1 MERSESGI
9 TMRGK
14 TGDAMD
20 RPGWRSSFLGDPG
33 ATFLCGKLGRGT
45 KKEKSSK
52 KERTE
57 GLWKL
62 TLLMEIRKG
71 RGFPQPLEK
80 RLAKDARLF
89 HSSHRPNNKDLFTI
103 IYCRHDQKPWNGM
116 CANSKLSQQRGS
128 PQTPSG
134 CFVPSVSSYSQRR
147 CLVRPSDYLRT
158 EISRFDI
165 WLGSQSDGE
174 CAAVDGQCRED
185 DGFDNRFV
193 LKSPYPQCLKVF
205 RAHRQAVSAQLK
217 AEFEQCQI
225 GHRETS
231 VLVVVH

>member
-1 MERSESGI
+1 
-9 TMRGK
+9 MRGK

-128 PQTPSG
+128 PQPCVPIPWPS
-134 CFVPSVSSYSQRR
+134 
-147 CLVRPSDYLRT
+147 
-158 EISRFDI
+158 
-165 WLGSQSDGE
+165 
-174 CAAVDGQCRED
+174 
-185 DGFDNRFV
+185 
-193 LKSPYPQCLKVF
+193 K
-205 RAHRQAVSAQLK
+205 K
-217 AEFEQCQI
+217 AEFPTGGVIRSGVMGLDTRLTVNSWAKTRPDMNSIAIPAKIARRHQKFLSKLFF
-225 GHRETS
+225 TS
-231 VLVVVH
+231 LLLKFILQPSCPRAGRP

>member
-33 ATFLCGKLGRGT
+33 AIFLCGKLGRGT

-80 RLAKDARLF
+80 SLAKDARPF

-128 PQTPSG
+128 PQKCEPITGPS
-134 CFVPSVSSYSQRR
+134 
-147 CLVRPSDYLRT
+147 LDK
-158 EISRFDI
+158 D
-165 WLGSQSDGE
+165 
-174 CAAVDGQCRED
+174 
-185 DGFDNRFV
+185 
-193 LKSPYPQCLKVF
+193 
-205 RAHRQAVSAQLK
+205 
-217 AEFEQCQI
+217 
-225 GHRETS
+225 HREALFTVGEDTPGS
-231 VLVVVH
+231 LGARGSRGTFKLNSGPIEAQF

>member
-80 RLAKDARLF
+80 SLAKDARLF
-89 HSSHRPNNKDLFTI
+89 HSSHRPNNKDLSI
-103 IYCRHDQKPWNGM
+103 MYRR
-116 CANSKLSQQRGS
+116 QRS
-128 PQTPSG
+128 TL
-134 CFVPSVSSYSQRR
+134 RR
-147 CLVRPSDYLRT
+147 LHFGPK
-158 EISRFDI
+158 
-165 WLGSQSDGE
+165 DGE
-174 CAAVDGQCRED
+174 HLTERKWLFRRWENTQ
-185 DGFDNRFV
+185 V
-193 LKSPYPQCLKVF
+193 LRQTHWVF
-205 RAHRQAVSAQLK
+205 S
-217 AEFEQCQI
+217 
-225 GHRETS
+225 
-231 VLVVVH
+231 

>member
-128 PQTPSG
+128 PQE
-134 CFVPSVSSYSQRR
+134 
-147 CLVRPSDYLRT
+147 L
-158 EISRFDI
+158 
-165 WLGSQSDGE
+165 
-174 CAAVDGQCRED
+174 A
-185 DGFDNRFV
+185 
-193 LKSPYPQCLKVF
+193 
-205 RAHRQAVSAQLK
+205 
-217 AEFEQCQI
+217 
-225 GHRETS
+225 ETS
-231 VLVVVH
+231 VPIVASKTDAAASKVDFFIYVLQICFWGAEAESTFRISHSRVKPIFGSTYSTQLGSVKFWCRLRRSTQHPSNRLIPSCF

>member
-1 MERSESGI
+1 
-9 TMRGK
+9 MRGK

-33 ATFLCGKLGRGT
+33 AIFLCGKLGRGT

-80 RLAKDARLF
+80 SLAKDARPF

-128 PQTPSG
+128 PQTAVPT
-134 CFVPSVSSYSQRR
+134 FVPTLLQTRWQLVVGARVCGSPVLARKINAVAGRSSLS
-147 CLVRPSDYLRT
+147 
-158 EISRFDI
+158 F
-165 WLGSQSDGE
+165 E
-174 CAAVDGQCRED
+174 CG
-185 DGFDNRFV
+185 N
-193 LKSPYPQCLKVF
+193 
-205 RAHRQAVSAQLK
+205 SAQSS
-217 AEFEQCQI
+217 C
-225 GHRETS
+225 G
-231 VLVVVH
+231 

>member
-128 PQTPSG
+128 PQMA
-134 CFVPSVSSYSQRR
+134 VPERVPADAAYAFTAAGTSQF
-147 CLVRPSDYLRT
+147 S
-158 EISRFDI
+158 
-165 WLGSQSDGE
+165 
-174 CAAVDGQCRED
+174 
-185 DGFDNRFV
+185 
-193 LKSPYPQCLKVF
+193 
-205 RAHRQAVSAQLK
+205 
-217 AEFEQCQI
+217 
-225 GHRETS
+225 
-231 VLVVVH
+231 

>member
-1 MERSESGI
+1 
-9 TMRGK
+9 MRGK

-33 ATFLCGKLGRGT
+33 GTFLCGKLGRGT

-80 RLAKDARLF
+80 SLAKDARLF
-89 HSSHRPNNKDLFTI
+89 HSSHRPNNKDLFTT

-128 PQTPSG
+128 PHPKG
-134 CFVPSVSSYSQRR
+134 IRM
-147 CLVRPSDYLRT
+147 L
-158 EISRFDI
+158 
-165 WLGSQSDGE
+165 
-174 CAAVDGQCRED
+174 A
-185 DGFDNRFV
+185 
-193 LKSPYPQCLKVF
+193 
-205 RAHRQAVSAQLK
+205 AHRGPGSHPKGAQGYWPCAPSRSNHTKFPVL
-217 AEFEQCQI
+217 FEV
-225 GHRETS
+225 GPK
-231 VLVVVH
+231 

>member
-80 RLAKDARLF
+80 SLAKDARLF
-89 HSSHRPNNKDLFTI
+89 HSSHRPNNKDLFTM

-128 PQTPSG
+128 PQAS
-134 CFVPSVSSYSQRR
+134 VPSSGQPPTPRGQIILGTFSA
-147 CLVRPSDYLRT
+147 YL
-158 EISRFDI
+158 
-165 WLGSQSDGE
+165 L
-174 CAAVDGQCRED
+174 
-185 DGFDNRFV
+185 
-193 LKSPYPQCLKVF
+193 L
-205 RAHRQAVSAQLK
+205 
-217 AEFEQCQI
+217 
-225 GHRETS
+225 
-231 VLVVVH
+231 

>member
-1 MERSESGI
+1 MERSESEI

-33 ATFLCGKLGRGT
+33 AIFLCGKLGRGA

-80 RLAKDARLF
+80 SLAKDARLF
-89 HSSHRPNNKDLFTI
+89 HSFHRPNNKDLFTI
-103 IYCRHDQKPWNGM
+103 IYCRHDQESWNGM

-128 PQTPSG
+128 PQDTVSKWSQPRNLCSQLDKPISADHDSG
-134 CFVPSVSSYSQRR
+134 EARHDGASREANFVDASNFGGVH
-147 CLVRPSDYLRT
+147 CV
-158 EISRFDI
+158 
-165 WLGSQSDGE
+165 
-174 CAAVDGQCRED
+174 
-185 DGFDNRFV
+185 
-193 LKSPYPQCLKVF
+193 
-205 RAHRQAVSAQLK
+205 HR
-217 AEFEQCQI
+217 
-225 GHRETS
+225 
-231 VLVVVH
+231 

>member
-1 MERSESGI
+1 
-9 TMRGK
+9 MRGK

-20 RPGWRSSFLGDPG
+20 RLGWRSSFLGDPG

-80 RLAKDARLF
+80 SLAKDARLF

-128 PQTPSG
+128 PQIYVLIVSPSPA
-134 CFVPSVSSYSQRR
+134 VPSTFMPLPSRNTSAGRPVVPGIALLPLSFLLSSAKETI
-147 CLVRPSDYLRT
+147 CDFPCPD
-158 EISRFDI
+158 
-165 WLGSQSDGE
+165 GSALHGN
-174 CAAVDGQCRED
+174 AANIAAR
-185 DGFDNRFV
+185 
-193 LKSPYPQCLKVF
+193 LAAAKTL
-205 RAHRQAVSAQLK
+205 
-217 AEFEQCQI
+217 QI
-225 GHRETS
+225 G
-231 VLVVVH
+231 

>member
-80 RLAKDARLF
+80 SLAKDARLF

-128 PQTPSG
+128 PQAS
-134 CFVPSVSSYSQRR
+134 VPSSGQPPTPRGQIILGTFSAYLLLIPLRFSSSG
-147 CLVRPSDYLRT
+147 
-158 EISRFDI
+158 
-165 WLGSQSDGE
+165 WG
-174 CAAVDGQCRED
+174 
-185 DGFDNRFV
+185 
-193 LKSPYPQCLKVF
+193 SPYAFPQSGF
-205 RAHRQAVSAQLK
+205 RAFRK
-217 AEFEQCQI
+217 A
-225 GHRETS
+225 RPK
-231 VLVVVH
+231 